1 MNDGRIV
8 LRFNNKEQMN
18 KVTNKLERGQN
29 IEIKERGHN
38 KPRFIVIQVTKSYI
52 EEELKDMIVTEN
64 KNIENRLATKVVY
77 KKNCRNPN
85 EENIIFEAITEIFK
99 YMVKEQKLSHN
110 VR

>member
-1 MNDGRIV
+1 
-8 LRFNNKEQMN
+8 
-18 KVTNKLERGQN
+18 
-29 IEIKERGHN
+29 
-38 KPRFIVIQVTKSYI
+38 
-52 EEELKDMIVTEN
+52 MIVTEN

>member
-38 KPRFIVIQVTKSYI
+38 KPRFIVT
-52 EEELKDMIVTEN
+52 
-64 KNIENRLATKVVY
+64 
-77 KKNCRNPN
+77 
-85 EENIIFEAITEIFK
+85 
-99 YMVKEQKLSHN
+99 
-110 VR
+110 